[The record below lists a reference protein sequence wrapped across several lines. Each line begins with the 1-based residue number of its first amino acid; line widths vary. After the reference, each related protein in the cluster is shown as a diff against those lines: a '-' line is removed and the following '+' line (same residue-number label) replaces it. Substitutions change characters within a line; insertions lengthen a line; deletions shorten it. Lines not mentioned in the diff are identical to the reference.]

1 MSTVC
6 LQEIQSQI
14 EKNIRCDIFYSLWL
28 WAELDIQEASNSN
41 CDIFKGKR
49 LWKKSLLFFVSI
61 YVIFIDYVIF
71 IYLLLFFVCIYVIFR
86 RTSAIALFNA
96 WKILKK
102 SWR

>member
-6 LQEIQSQI
+6 LQEIQNQI

-49 LWKKSLLFFVSI
+49 LWKKSLLFFV
-61 YVIFIDYVIF
+61 
-71 IYLLLFFVCIYVIFR
+71 CIYVIFR

>member
-1 MSTVC
+1 MSPEG
-6 LQEIQSQI
+6 LQEIQNQI
-14 EKNIRCDIFYSLWL
+14 ENNIRCDIFYSLWL

-49 LWKKSLLFFVSI
+49 LWEKS
-61 YVIFIDYVIF
+61 
-71 IYLLLFFVCIYVIFR
+71 LLFFVCIYVINVIFR

>member
-49 LWKKSLLFFVSI
+49 LEKI
-61 YVIFIDYVIF
+61 I
-71 IYLLLFFVCIYVIFR
+71 VIFR
-86 RTSAIALFNA
+86 LYLCYFYCLCYFYLF
-96 WKILKK
+96 IVIFRLYLRYF
-102 SWR
+102 SSHLCHRPI

>member
-1 MSTVC
+1 MSPEG
-6 LQEIQSQI
+6 LQEIQNQI

-41 CDIFKGKR
+41 WHLQREKTVGK
-49 LWKKSLLFFVSI
+49 S
-61 YVIFIDYVIF
+61 
-71 IYLLLFFVCIYVIFR
+71 LLFFVCIYVINVIFR

-102 SWR
+102 SRR